1 MCKCLIKLISDQSSD
16 VQSLAVK
23 CLSPLVRK
31 VHEERVDEIMASLCA
46 DVLSGTEE
54 QRDICSIGL
63 KTVVLEMPS
72 TMAASAIRQ
81 LTPQLIKGVR
91 RDVLEV
97 KLECLEVLNDLL
109 RRFAATLTE
118 SESRDCLAALFG
130 ELTSSRARKRSI
142 ACIASL
148 SASLPD
154 RMLDGQLVGAI
165 LSQLNATN
173 VKMDLRRTYIQTLS
187 AISRSGG
194 YRLAKQVDKVIPLIL
209 QQCMPAASNGNGD
222 PEMIESCL
230 QAFESFV
237 LRCPKEVGAYQAE
250 VGKAALTYLAYDPN
264 YADDEQED
272 VEEDEDIDEDEDEAE
287 DYSDDD
293 DVSWKVRRAAAKVLS
308 SLIVSRPDRLT
319 ELLPMLLPTLINRFR
334 EREENVKMDIFA
346 TFNDLLAQ
354 VAAARSAETD
364 AAEKEA
370 SLVGMEAAQSHSI
383 AGMLVAEVPKI
394 VKATARQVLLAP
406 PTRDS

>member
-1 MCKCLIKLISDQSSD
+1 
-16 VQSLAVK
+16 VQSLADK
-23 CLSPLVRK
+23 CLSPLVPK
-31 VHEERVDEIMASLCA
+31 EHEERDDENMTSLCSH
-46 DVLSGTEE
+46 VLTATEE

-130 ELTSSRARKRSI
+130 ELTSSRAAARKRSI

-237 LRCPKEVGAYQAE
+237 LRCPKEVS
-250 VGKAALTYLAYDPN
+250 V
-264 YADDEQED
+264 
-272 VEEDEDIDEDEDEAE
+272 
-287 DYSDDD
+287 
-293 DVSWKVRRAAAKVLS
+293 
-308 SLIVSRPDRLT
+308 
-319 ELLPMLLPTLINRFR
+319 
-334 EREENVKMDIFA
+334 
-346 TFNDLLAQ
+346 
-354 VAAARSAETD
+354 
-364 AAEKEA
+364 
-370 SLVGMEAAQSHSI
+370 
-383 AGMLVAEVPKI
+383 
-394 VKATARQVLLAP
+394 
-406 PTRDS
+406 